1 MALKGEM
8 SRGVWLPCQG
18 DIAITVCFVL
28 CSMNLYLQSS
38 SSSLYNARPS
48 LAEATKGP
56 QQPELVRLGLLFYC
70 EITSLFPG
78 TEFTC

>member
-48 LAEATKGP
+48 LAETK
-56 QQPELVRLGLLFYC
+56 PELVRLGLLFYC

>member
-1 MALKGEM
+1 
-8 SRGVWLPCQG
+8 
-18 DIAITVCFVL
+18 
-28 CSMNLYLQSS
+28 MNLYLQSS

-56 QQPELVRLGLLFYC
+56 QQPESVRLGLLFYC